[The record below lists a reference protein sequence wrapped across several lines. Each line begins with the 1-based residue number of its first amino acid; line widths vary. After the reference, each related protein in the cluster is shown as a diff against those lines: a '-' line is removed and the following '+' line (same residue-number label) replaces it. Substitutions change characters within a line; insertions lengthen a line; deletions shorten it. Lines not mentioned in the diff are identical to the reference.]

1 MQGIRK
7 NAVSIAFCI
16 AGCAL
21 LLLVQRLF
29 PEPYSGVLSSFVF
42 LGMIVVAGTVGG
54 WKSGLV
60 ATTLG
65 LTTALFLFSPNYLS
79 RIGKPV
85 ELVRLLSFTC
95 LGLSLSAVSGLL
107 NQAWK
112 RVDDRQKQ
120 LAAAHE
126 FLHSSLNALSTR
138 IGVIDE
144 HGTILEVNDA
154 WTRSDDGKLGVG
166 SKSLVGA
173 NYLKLCEEYPV
184 PELATAAVNGV
195 REILNGKS
203 TYFQLEYHTGESASP
218 RWFVLRATPF
228 KSLGPIRVVVAHEEV
243 TQIKVAE
250 QRLREADRRK
260 DEFLAT
266 LAHELRNP
274 LAPIRNGLQIMKL
287 EQGKADSVEQVRQMM
302 ERQVNQMLHLVD
314 DLLDVSRISRGKIEL
329 RKQHVEL
336 ATVIQQAIETS
347 RPIID
352 AQQHQLNVTL
362 PAQPILLDAD
372 MTRLAQVFSNLLN
385 NAAKYSE
392 RGGRIGV
399 TAATDGKWVRI
410 SVSDSGIGIP
420 AHVLPQLFELFFQV
434 NSSEEKS
441 RSGLGIGLSLAKRL
455 VEMHGGTIQVA
466 SAGIGKG
473 STFTVSLPIAFPE
486 GAKPRVESPSA
497 EYTAIRRVLVVDDNQ
512 DAVDSLA
519 RMLTLMGH
527 QIETA
532 NDGFAALE
540 KAEQFKPDFIV
551 LDIGMPKMDGYETAR
566 QIRKRSWGNEVYLIA
581 LTGWGQT
588 EDRRKSQEAG
598 INLHLVKPIEPKTI
612 ERILR
617 NDPQK
622 SLV

>member
-1 MQGIRK
+1 MQGFRK
-7 NAVSIAFCI
+7 NAVSFAFCI
-16 AGCAL
+16 AGCVF

-42 LGMIVVAGTVGG
+42 LGMIVVAGAVGG
-54 WKSGLV
+54 WK
-60 ATTLG
+60 LG
-65 LTTALFLFSPNYLS
+65 LTATALGLATALFLFSPSYVS
-79 RIGKPV
+79 RIEKPV
-85 ELVRLLSFTC
+85 ELVRLFSFTC
-95 LGLSLSAVSGLL
+95 LGMCLSAVSGLL

-112 RVDDRQKQ
+112 RADDRQKQ
-120 LAAAHE
+120 LVAAHE

-138 IGVIDE
+138 IGVLDE
-144 HGTILEVNDA
+144 QGTILEVNDA

-166 SKSLVGA
+166 SKSIIGA
-173 NYLKLCEEYPV
+173 NYLQLCEEYPV
-184 PELATAAVNGV
+184 PELAAAAVKGV

-203 TYFQLEYHTGESASP
+203 NYFQLEYHAGESDSP

-228 KSLGPIRVVVAHEEV
+228 KSPGPIRVVVAHEEV

-287 EQGKADSVEQVRQMM
+287 EQGKAASVEQVRQMM

-329 RKQHVEL
+329 RKQPVEL
-336 ATVIQQAIETS
+336 ATMIQQAIETS

-352 AQQHQLNVTL
+352 AQQHHLNVVL
-362 PAQPILLDAD
+362 PTEPIMLDAD

-399 TAATDGKWVRI
+399 TAATEGKIVLI

-441 RSGLGIGLSLAKRL
+441 RSGLGIGLSLSKRL

-473 STFTVSLPIAFPE
+473 STFTVSLPIAISDVT
-486 GAKPRVESPSA
+486 KPRVESLSA
-497 EYTAIRRVLVVDDNQ
+497 EHTAVRRVLVVDDNQ

-527 QIETA
+527 QLQTA
-532 NDGFAALE
+532 NDGFTALE
-540 KAEQFKPDFIV
+540 KAEEFKPEFIV

-566 QIRKRSWGNEVYLIA
+566 QIRKRPWGDQIYLIA
-581 LTGWGQT
+581 LTGWGQI
-588 EDRRKSQEAG
+588 EDRRKSEEAG

-612 ERILR
+612 ERVLR
-617 NDPQK
+617 GHSENAL
-622 SLV
+622 S